1 MLHPAHDINAEHLRE
16 NINPILKWLHTLF
29 PKWIFWQAFSR
40 SLRVLKYLTC
50 EMTFIRNIVGRTDSN
65 QWARPFEFASRL
77 WETSS
82 YIFYKRWSQFLSI
95 FSTTCFVPSE
105 SIWNRLRL
113 SSGSF
118 LVLLRYFSILVTQ
131 TVWSFVSI
139 KMAAYR
145 KKSSKILHRELP
157 FKIVELI

>member
-1 MLHPAHDINAEHLRE
+1 MLHPAHDINAVHLRE

-82 YIFYKRWSQFLSI
+82 YIFEKDEVSFYPFFQLHVSSRQ
-95 FSTTCFVPSE
+95 
-105 SIWNRLRL
+105 NRFETDCDFQVV
-113 SSGSF
+113 SF